1 MILNQQAR
9 PEVPV
14 IDAQGNQIGG
24 SDDNAVLPTP
34 SSSVLGHLL
43 ASAVRGGSLG
53 LATTT
58 RYRKKYITT
67 VLFRPIHEQAPQDES
82 TDAAA
87 ASPSSTLQPGQ
98 PTVPAVPN
106 VPAPVAP
113 AQPGAESVPQ
123 PQQQA
128 QQQPQ
133 QPPAQQSE

>member
-1 MILNQQAR
+1 M
-9 PEVPV
+9 PV
-14 IDAQGNQIGG
+14 LDAQGNQIGG

-67 VLFRPIHEQAPQDES
+67 VLFRPIHEQAPQDET

-87 ASPSSTLQPGQ
+87 ASPTSTLQPGQ
-98 PTVPAVPN
+98 PTLPAQPN
-106 VPAPVAP
+106 VPAPIAP
-113 AQPGAESVPQ
+113 AQASAPQ
-123 PQQQA
+123 EPQQA
-128 QQQPQ
+128 QQQQAAAPAPPAQQQQ
-133 QPPAQQSE
+133 QPPAQQPSNE